1 MLVASCVNVYDSL
14 IKKPYFQ
21 QITIEHKRMF
31 LYNKKYNMLKG
42 GYRMIND
49 RGTIKWTSMMLPE
62 HANMLKEMWSQKEWK
77 EKPML
82 DEQLITEMNLKLQFA
97 LKDDLTIEIEYFKD
111 HDYHKIKGK
120 LLGVNPLLNYIK
132 IEDMELPLDAIT
144 GVWID

>member
-1 MLVASCVNVYDSL
+1 
-14 IKKPYFQ
+14 
-21 QITIEHKRMF
+21 
-31 LYNKKYNMLKG
+31 
-42 GYRMIND
+42 MIND